1 MQIRM
6 QQTAIVAVL
15 SLLLF
20 VTIAG
25 ATTVTVNVYEKEGNL
40 TFIPQA
46 SVYADGAPVG
56 KTDSDGMLQFSH
68 PGISDLTVKVVKT
81 GYDEWSGPLGA
92 NATNLL
98 VELMR
103 KNLTLDVQ
111 VYDADMLSPIS
122 GAEVYLTGPVLSQ
135 QESTNDQGLAEF
147 KVLAGDTYTI
157 NVRAP
162 NYQAKST
169 DVEMALD
176 SKTVQFLLY
185 RDDRFALVVK
195 DSADGYPVKDAEV
208 FVDGVSKGIT
218 DSKGAITLELPRGKI
233 YNVRVIKEGY
243 QEYSDKEIIREEDA
257 LITIPIEKAHYKTF
271 VMVYDQ
277 ENHPVAGVTI
287 QVNGSGSAVT
297 DTYGK
302 VAVSDLLAGTY
313 TISAAK
319 EGYQPA
325 NTTFTVTS
333 DGQEVILPIRFGQ
346 ASVLLY
352 VQEPDGKMVS
362 GAQVLINGEEAGIT
376 DAHGQFTTH
385 VTVNSPVVIN
395 TTKEGYQPG
404 GLDVLV
410 PSGSSSVSYTVN
422 MQPAMDPGVLWIVAV
437 IAVIVVVG
445 AVLVIRGKNR
455 RSYGRGRRRL

>member
-6 QQTAIVAVL
+6 QHTAMLAVL
-15 SLLLF
+15 SLFLI
-20 VTIAG
+20 VTVAG
-25 ATTVTVNVYEKEGNL
+25 ATTVAVSVYEKEGNI

-56 KTDSDGMLQFSH
+56 KTDSEGMLQFSH

-81 GYDEWSGPLGA
+81 GYDEWSGTLGA

-103 KNLTLDVQ
+103 KNLTLSVQ
-111 VYDADMLSPIS
+111 VYDADMLTPIS
-122 GAEVYLTGPVLSQ
+122 GAEAYLTGPVLSQ
-135 QESTNDQGLAEF
+135 QEQTNEQGLAEF
-147 KVLAGDTYTI
+147 RVLAGDTYTI

-162 NYQAKST
+162 NYQARSA

-176 SKTVQFLLY
+176 SKSVQFLLY
-185 RDDRFALVVK
+185 RDDRFALVIK
-195 DSADGYPVKDAEV
+195 DSADGSPVKDAEV

-218 DSKGAITLELPRGKI
+218 DSKGAITLDLPRGKI
-233 YNVRVIKEGY
+233 YNIRVTREGY
-243 QEYSDKEIIREEDA
+243 EEYSDKEIIREEDA
-257 LITIPIEKAHYKTF
+257 LITIPIDKARYKTF

-302 VAVSDLLAGTY
+302 VSVSDLLAGTY
-313 TISAAK
+313 LISAAK

-325 NTTFTVTS
+325 NTTVMLTS
-333 DGQEVILPIRFGQ
+333 DGQDVILPIRFGQ

-352 VQEPDGKMVS
+352 VQEPDGKMVP
-362 GAQVLINGEEAGIT
+362 GAQVLINGEEAGTT
-376 DAHGQFTTH
+376 DAHGQFSTH
-385 VTVNSPVVIN
+385 ITVNSPVVIN

-404 GLDVLV
+404 GLDLVV
-410 PSGSSSVSYTVN
+410 PSGSTSVSYTVN
-422 MQPAMDPGVLWIVAV
+422 MQPDMDLGLLWIVAIVAV
-437 IAVIVVVG
+437 IAIAGVVL
-445 AVLVIRGKNR
+445 AIRLKNR
-455 RSYGRGRRRL
+455 RTYSRGRRRL